1 MAATRHTLQREIF
14 TVNDEKILSI
24 CHVCKAYK
32 KKKSSFL
39 CLVSATDTPETFMV
53 YQVKRNNDKSAF
65 KKKQCW
71 LLSDIRIIDGINA
84 DSMDLELHID
94 KIYKWST
101 TNSQERRNFINNLY
115 TVSCGLPQRPEFKNI
130 PKEWLTAESSSIVS
144 NDNSTMGYN
153 SDFLQSPL
161 IAGEYQPITNK
172 EATDLS
178 SLMENCYYAVS
189 NAELFMDT
197 LSKDLSILDG
207 ENIQSVLA
215 SEPQVLQLMSGI
227 EAAINEASLV
237 EAQLTVYDEA
247 LGRIREAMERVGQK
261 NHAIHIAN
269 RNAKLLLEQLEVVIT
284 QLTVSNEHQRILNE
298 AELPGH
304 KNELIVAGT
313 ELLKAISFPLP
324 LGLDKLSAVAEQ
336 KKRLDKLRAKF
347 SLLVAR
353 HLNNLF
359 IHLGNDIGETIALTN
374 TTVQQPNV
382 ITSSSTNQKSDFKLS
397 THQVIQKELEPYT
410 ELMKLLQALDQ
421 KAFTQLTKVYTKT
434 MGSLYQRNFKF
445 FFEEAKDRLIIRRLQ
460 HHQHHSHST
469 SKSSGNVAP
478 KADTETINSSSP
490 PVCLLSNEVWSP
502 QGEGALLDSVL
513 DNVLSQLQPV
523 CLAEQAFCITF
534 LHLDS
539 FLSASTKVNL
549 QVAKDESS
557 SCSSGNSGADDIH
570 GLASPGSTNINDL
583 TKLERQVNE
592 QVRATMAA
600 IFPSL
605 ETELN
610 NLITFLEKID
620 SFWCMYVLVRLSQ
633 HVMSAQD
640 TGSFLSMTFASAL
653 VQAKRA
659 FDKFMQM
666 QQQSVLDT
674 KINRRNKCGILP
686 YVENFGLFAKTAENI
701 FKNSDRKI
709 DLEKWYTK
717 LIATMFEAIISHSTE
732 HHKTPPEVVKM
743 ENFHHLHDL
752 LSQLKISV
760 LDHQR
765 KEAKQKYQEALKA
778 YVTRYFG
785 RPLEKLNFF
794 FDGVQAKV
802 GAGVKESEISYQMA
816 FSRQELRRVVKE
828 YPAREVKKGLE
839 HLYRKV
845 EKHLCEEEN
854 LLQVVWREMQ
864 GEFIAQYINIEE
876 LIQRCYPDS
885 NVTLEFTIQNI
896 LEFFS
901 EIALS
906 H

>member
-14 TVNDEKILSI
+14 TLSDEKILSI
-24 CHVCKAYK
+24 CRVSKAYK
-32 KKKSSFL
+32 KKKTSFL
-39 CLVSATDTPETFMV
+39 CLVSTTDTPETFII
-53 YQVKRNNDKSAF
+53 YQVKSGNEKSNF
-65 KKKQCW
+65 KKKQSW
-71 LLSDIRIIDGINA
+71 LLSDVRTIDGVGA

-101 TNSQERRNFINNLY
+101 TNLQEKRNFVSNLY
-115 TVSCGLPQRPEFKNI
+115 TFSFGLPQRPEFKNI
-130 PKEWLTAESSSIVS
+130 PQEWIASDLSSTISSS
-144 NDNSTMGYN
+144 DKTTAST
-153 SDFLQSPL
+153 DFLQSPL
-161 IAGEYQPITNK
+161 IMPEYQPITDK
-172 EATDLS
+172 ETMDLA
-178 SLMENCYYAVS
+178 SLMDNCYYAVS
-189 NAELFMDT
+189 NAELFMET

-215 SEPQVLQLMSGI
+215 SEPQVTQLMSGI
-227 EAAINEASLV
+227 EVAINEASQV

-261 NHAIHIAN
+261 NNAIHIAN
-269 RNAKLLLEQLEVVIT
+269 RNARLLLEQLEVVIT
-284 QLTVSNEHQRILNE
+284 HLTISPEHQKILNE

-304 KNELIVAGT
+304 KDELAVAGND
-313 ELLKAISFPLP
+313 LLKAISFPLP

-336 KKRLDKLRAKF
+336 KKKLDKLRAKF

-359 IHLGNDIGETIALTN
+359 IHLGNDVGETVGISN
-374 TTVQQPNV
+374 
-382 ITSSSTNQKSDFKLS
+382 TSSQQSNLTSTLSGNVTNDFKLS
-397 THQVIQKELEPYT
+397 THQAIQKELEPYT
-410 ELMKLLQALDQ
+410 ELMRLLRALDQ

-445 FFEEAKDRLIIRRLQ
+445 FFEEAKDRLISKRLQ
-460 HHQHHSHST
+460 PHQHSHST
-469 SKSSGNVAP
+469 SKSSSSSMP
-478 KADTETINSSSP
+478 KGDIETIIASISP
-490 PVCLLSNEVWSP
+490 PICLLSNETWTP
-502 QGEGALLDSVL
+502 QGEGILLDSVL
-513 DNVLSQLQPV
+513 DNVLSQLQPI

-534 LHLDS
+534 LNLDS
-539 FLSASTKVNL
+539 FVSPLTKQTN
-549 QVAKDESS
+549 QVKDESG
-557 SCSSGNSGADDIH
+557 SCSSNSGGDDLH
-570 GLASPGSTNINDL
+570 NNPAVSPGSANLNDL
-583 TKLERQVNE
+583 SKLGRHVNE

-605 ETELN
+605 ETELTN
-610 NLITFLEKID
+610 FLSFLEKID
-620 SFWCMYVLVRLSQ
+620 SFWCMYILVRLSQ

-666 QQQSVLDT
+666 QQQSILDA
-674 KINRRNKCGILP
+674 KVNRRNKCGILP
-686 YVENFGLFAKTAENI
+686 YVENFGPFAKTAEHI

-717 LIATMFEAIISHSTE
+717 LISTMFEAIVSHSTE
-732 HHKTPPEVVKM
+732 HHKTPPEVIKM
-743 ENFHHLHDL
+743 ENFHHLYDL

-760 LDHQR
+760 LDHER

-816 FSRQELRRVVKE
+816 YSRQELRRVVKE

-864 GEFIAQYINIEE
+864 GEFIAQYMNIEE
-876 LIQRCYPDS
+876 LIKRCYPDS
-885 NVTLEFTIQNI
+885 NITLEFTIQNI

-901 EIALS
+901 EIAQS

>member
-14 TVNDEKILSI
+14 TLSDEKILSI
-24 CHVCKAYK
+24 CRVSKAYK
-32 KKKSSFL
+32 KKKTSFL
-39 CLVSATDTPETFMV
+39 CLVSTTDTPETFII
-53 YQVKRNNDKSAF
+53 YQVKSGNEKSNF
-65 KKKQCW
+65 KKKQSW
-71 LLSDIRIIDGINA
+71 LLSDVRTIDGVDA

-101 TNSQERRNFINNLY
+101 TNLQEKRNFVSNLY
-115 TVSCGLPQRPEFKNI
+115 TFSFGLPQRPEFKNI
-130 PKEWLTAESSSIVS
+130 PQEWMANDLSSTISSS
-144 NDNSTMGYN
+144 DKTTAST
-153 SDFLQSPL
+153 DFLQSPL
-161 IAGEYQPITNK
+161 IMPEYQPITDK
-172 EATDLS
+172 ETMDLA
-178 SLMENCYYAVS
+178 SLMDNCYYAVS
-189 NAELFMDT
+189 NAELFMET

-215 SEPQVLQLMSGI
+215 SEPQVTQLMSGI
-227 EAAINEASLV
+227 EVAIHEASQV

-261 NHAIHIAN
+261 NNAIHIAN
-269 RNAKLLLEQLEVVIT
+269 RNARLLLEQLEVVIT
-284 QLTVSNEHQRILNE
+284 HLTISPEHQKILNE

-304 KNELIVAGT
+304 KDELAVAGND
-313 ELLKAISFPLP
+313 LLKAISFPLP

-336 KKRLDKLRAKF
+336 KKKLDKLRAKF

-359 IHLGNDIGETIALTN
+359 IHLGNDVGETVGISN
-374 TTVQQPNV
+374 
-382 ITSSSTNQKSDFKLS
+382 TSSQQSNLTSTSSGNVTNDFKLS
-397 THQVIQKELEPYT
+397 THQAIQKELEPYT
-410 ELMKLLQALDQ
+410 ELMRLLRALDQ

-445 FFEEAKDRLIIRRLQ
+445 FFEEAKDRLISKRLQ
-460 HHQHHSHST
+460 HHQHSHST
-469 SKSSGNVAP
+469 SKSSSSSMP
-478 KADTETINSSSP
+478 KGDIETIIASISP
-490 PVCLLSNEVWSP
+490 PICLLSNETWTP
-502 QGEGALLDSVL
+502 QGEGILLDSVL

-534 LHLDS
+534 LNLDS
-539 FLSASTKVNL
+539 FVSPLTKTN
-549 QVAKDESS
+549 QVKDESG
-557 SCSSGNSGADDIH
+557 SCSSNSGGDDLH
-570 GLASPGSTNINDL
+570 NNPAVSPGSANLNDL
-583 TKLERQVNE
+583 SKLGRHVNE

-605 ETELN
+605 ETELTN
-610 NLITFLEKID
+610 FLSFLEKID
-620 SFWCMYVLVRLSQ
+620 SFWCMYILVRLSQ

-666 QQQSVLDT
+666 QQQSILDA
-674 KINRRNKCGILP
+674 KVNRRNKCGILP
-686 YVENFGLFAKTAENI
+686 YVENFGPFAKTAENI

-717 LIATMFEAIISHSTE
+717 LISTMFEAIVSHSTE
-732 HHKTPPEVVKM
+732 HHKTPPEVIKM
-743 ENFHHLHDL
+743 ENFHHLYDL

-760 LDHQR
+760 LDHER

-816 FSRQELRRVVKE
+816 YSRQELRRVVKE

-864 GEFIAQYINIEE
+864 GEFIAQYMNIEE
-876 LIQRCYPDS
+876 LIKRCYPDS
-885 NVTLEFTIQNI
+885 NITLEFTIQNI

-901 EIALS
+901 EIAQS